1 MNGLSQMELAEK
13 LVGPVGSIVECSFKK
28 EASGE
33 VVTVSLHRTITQPPL
48 PPSPKVLSFSPLR
61 DQKEV
66 ESHVDSTR
74 SLLV

>member
-1 MNGLSQMELAEK
+1 MELAEK

-28 EASGE
+28 EACDE
-33 VVTVSLHRTITQPPL
+33 VVNVSLHRNITQPPVV
-48 PPSPKVLSFSPLR
+48 PSPKVLSFSPLR

-66 ESHVDSTR
+66 ESHVDNLR